1 MDAALTDNKQKE
13 GLHLSSTKITHVNIS
28 LSFLTIPIFMGH
40 RLVRVS
46 CSTGEKKMYCMLKN
60 SRQSKRVQN

>member
-13 GLHLSSTKITHVNIS
+13 GLNLSSTKITQVNIS

-46 CSTGEKKMYCMLKN
+46 CSTGEKKRCTAC
-60 SRQSKRVQN
+60 